1 MEKSREI
8 VSRLFC
14 FQLLM
19 KVTAII
25 VAAGEGLRIGGKV
38 PKPFLPLC
46 GRAVVLR
53 TLDRFFSTRSV
64 GKIIL
69 VIAASERSRCERMLR
84 ADAALGQRPWV
95 LQSGGATRQES
106 VKAGLEELD
115 ADTDVVVIHDGAR
128 PFVSAALIDR
138 CVESAKQDG
147 AVAVGLPARDTIKT
161 VSDDRWVLSTPDRTA
176 LWEIQTP
183 QAFRRELIVQAH
195 DWARREGV
203 AATDDAM
210 LVERMGKPVKIIEG
224 ETTNLKITL
233 PDDLWLAEAMIREG
247 RIA

>member
-19 KVTAII
+19 KVTAVI

-53 TLDRFFSTRSV
+53 TLDRFFSARSI

-69 VIAASERSRCERMLR
+69 VIAASERARCERMLR
-84 ADAALGQRPWV
+84 ADSALGQRPWL

-106 VKAGLEELD
+106 VKAGLEKLD
-115 ADTDVVVIHDGAR
+115 GDTDVVVIHDGAR

-138 CVESAKQDG
+138 CVESAKQNG
-147 AVAVGLPARDTIKT
+147 AVAVGLPVRDTIKA
-161 VSDDRWVLSTPDRTA
+161 VSDDRWVLSTPDRKA
-176 LWEIQTP
+176 LWKIQTP

-195 DWARREGV
+195 DWASREGV
-203 AATDDAM
+203 TATDDAM
-210 LVERMGKPVKIIEG
+210 LVELMGKPVKIIDG